1 MSKYKELPTDK
12 VQAQRAYEELQKQL
26 ELARLEVA
34 AYREM
39 INIAEEELGLPI
51 KKKRDSNQS

>member
-12 VQAQRAYEELQKQL
+12 VEAQRAYEELQKQL
-26 ELARLEVA
+26 ELARLEAV

-39 INIAEEELGLPI
+39 INIAEKELGLPI
-51 KKKRDSNQS
+51 RKKHDPK